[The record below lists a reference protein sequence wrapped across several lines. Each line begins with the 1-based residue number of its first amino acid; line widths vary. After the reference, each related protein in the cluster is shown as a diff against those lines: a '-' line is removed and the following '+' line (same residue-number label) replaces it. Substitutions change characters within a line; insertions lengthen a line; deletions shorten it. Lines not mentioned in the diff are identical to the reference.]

1 MGHDRER
8 GNTMIGLLAVMATV
22 LFVQDNAEFIHDMN
36 DKHEMGCTFTY
47 TGKQYARP
55 DVPHIAVDDVYVYF
69 TMEPCDE

>member
-1 MGHDRER
+1 KHMGHDRER

-55 DVPHIAVDDVYVYF
+55 
-69 TMEPCDE
+69 

>member
-1 MGHDRER
+1 
-8 GNTMIGLLAVMATV
+8 MIGVLAVMAAV

-36 DKHEMGCTFTY
+36 DKLAMDCTFTY

-69 TMEPCDE
+69 TMEPCDD